1 MAHPTRSCA
10 ADRRRRA
17 GQYVNTA
24 NRRQP
29 PTTSSLHSSSFPSL
43 SSSSSSYLNA
53 AKMRLGFEIR
63 EGDDLYQFIAATAEE
78 RDEWMAEIKT
88 IIRDY
93 MRQQFGTSVGDAATL
108 VACRLTRYVVAVAV
122 VVAAAA
128 WLVLQPRPRQLETS
142 NCNIFHIYAQR
153 LLPHEYTDAAV
164 PCKCSSERFS
174 SERCASWSWLG
185 GLLPS
190 KTTMTIT

>member
-29 PTTSSLHSSSFPSL
+29 PTTSSLHSSSFPS

-93 MRQQFGTSVGDAATL
+93 MRQQFGTSVGDAATPSSMSTDSL
-108 VACRLTRYVVAVAV
+108 RRRGGGSGGGGGVVGATAEAE
-122 VVAAAA
+122 AA
-128 WLVLQPRPRQLETS
+128 RDKQL
-142 NCNIFHIYAQR
+142 
-153 LLPHEYTDAAV
+153 
-164 PCKCSSERFS
+164 
-174 SERCASWSWLG
+174 
-185 GLLPS
+185 
-190 KTTMTIT
+190 

>member
-1 MAHPTRSCA
+1 
-10 ADRRRRA
+10 
-17 GQYVNTA
+17 
-24 NRRQP
+24 
-29 PTTSSLHSSSFPSL
+29 
-43 SSSSSSYLNA
+43 
-53 AKMRLGFEIR
+53 MRLGFEIR

-153 LLPHEYTDAAV
+153 LLPHEYT
-164 PCKCSSERFS
+164 
-174 SERCASWSWLG
+174 ERCGPL
-185 GLLPS
+185 
-190 KTTMTIT
+190 